1 LANPD
6 PAPIPGK
13 PLSCPVRFSVITA
26 DETET
31 FYTGVH
37 QVEDSGV
44 LSITPDDESEPVI
57 RLSPAFWQTVKER
70 RGDEL
75 PAGEDEIDRIF
86 SDERM

>member
-1 LANPD
+1 MASKEERLDASSRG
-6 PAPIPGK
+6 A
-13 PLSCPVRFSVITA
+13 
-26 DETET
+26 
-31 FYTGVH
+31 
-37 QVEDSGV
+37 
-44 LSITPDDESEPVI
+44 SE